1 MDTKAVSGAYEA
13 PTLLELG
20 SFEEMTKQTN
30 SGPNADIALA
40 RGEAIA
46 GHLS

>member
-1 MDTKAVSGAYEA
+1 MDVKTVSATYEA
-13 PTLLELG
+13 PALVELG

-30 SGPNADIALA
+30 SGP
-40 RGEAIA
+40 IA